1 MKVALNLHCLHPPLT
16 GIGRYA
22 HRRAAVQWETQQQ

>member
-22 HRRAAVQWETQQQ
+22 RRYAAGQREALRQ